1 MRKNV
6 KKKKNYSID
15 LIDDIVP
22 EPNRAYP
29 SLARANAQPK
39 DWPPAQ
45 SWRNLELRRVFI
57 LSPGFSQYKI
67 KMAAE
72 HGGGNVWICESSRQ
86 AVSWLHFP
94 SCDLMKAEIS
104 CYLR

>member
-39 DWPPAQ
+39 DWPPATPGVTPGAILAQ
-45 SWRNLELRRVFI
+45 SWRNLGAISNPGMFLY
-57 LSPGFSQYKI
+57 SP
-67 KMAAE
+67 
-72 HGGGNVWICESSRQ
+72 
-86 AVSWLHFP
+86 
-94 SCDLMKAEIS
+94 
-104 CYLR
+104 